1 MPHQQAISSPSASI
15 PVTPSATQL
24 PASAQTQTQTPA
36 STQVANRAALA
47 DRRIVCMVVRQL
59 TAELLGVV
67 GDRQEVRRAR
77 RRASCHVRQIA
88 MYVCHVALSM
98 SYGEI
103 AEAFGL
109 DRTTVSHACHV
120 VEDRRDDQAFDTFVS
135 TVERLAESVC
145 MVAGRPA

>member
-1 MPHQQAISSPSASI
+1 MPQQQAISSASASI
-15 PVTPSATQL
+15 P
-24 PASAQTQTQTPA
+24 ASTPA
-36 STQVANRAALA
+36 STSATPSPTQAAARVALA

-120 VEDRRDDQAFDTFVS
+120 VEDRRDDPAFDTFVS

>member
-1 MPHQQAISSPSASI
+1 MPQQQAISATPVGRTATASP
-15 PVTPSATQL
+15 
-24 PASAQTQTQTPA
+24 AQSQQQSQSQAADRT
-36 STQVANRAALA
+36 ALA

-120 VEDRRDDQAFDTFVS
+120 VEDRRDDAAFDTFVS

>member
-1 MPHQQAISSPSASI
+1 MPQHQAISAISASAATPVGRTAI
-15 PVTPSATQL
+15 PS
-24 PASAQTQTQTPA
+24 PAQSQSQPQAQA
-36 STQVANRAALA
+36 ADRAAPA

-120 VEDRRDDQAFDTFVS
+120 VEDRRDDAAFDTFVS

>member
-1 MPHQQAISSPSASI
+1 MPQQQAISASSASAATPVGRTAI
-15 PVTPSATQL
+15 PSPQPAPSQSL
-24 PASAQTQTQTPA
+24 AQA
-36 STQVANRAALA
+36 ADRAALA

-120 VEDRRDDQAFDTFVS
+120 VEDRRDDAAFDTFVS

>member
-15 PVTPSATQL
+15 PATPSATRS
-24 PASAQTQTQTPA
+24 PAQAQATD
-36 STQVANRAALA
+36 RAALA

-120 VEDRRDDQAFDTFVS
+120 VEDRRDDPAFDTFVS

>member
-1 MPHQQAISSPSASI
+1 MPSETANFPVADQGSTAPGPAVLRSPAASSGLSE
-15 PVTPSATQL
+15 
-24 PASAQTQTQTPA
+24 
-36 STQVANRAALA
+36 
-47 DRRIVCMVVRQL
+47 RRIVCMVVRQL

-67 GDRQEVRRAR
+67 GDRAEARRAR
-77 RRASCHVRQIA
+77 RRASCHVRQIS

-98 SYGEI
+98 PYGEI
-103 AEAFGL
+103 AEAFGV

-120 VEDRRDDQAFDTFVS
+120 VEDRRDDAAFDTFVS

>member
-1 MPHQQAISSPSASI
+1 MPFETANSPVSDVGSAAPGPAVVRSSA
-15 PVTPSATQL
+15 AD
-24 PASAQTQTQTPA
+24 
-36 STQVANRAALA
+36 RAALA

-120 VEDRRDDQAFDTFVS
+120 VEDRRDDAAFDTFVS

>member
-1 MPHQQAISSPSASI
+1 MPQQQAISASSASAATPVGRTAI
-15 PVTPSATQL
+15 PSPQPAPSQSL
-24 PASAQTQTQTPA
+24 AQA
-36 STQVANRAALA
+36 ADRAALA

-88 MYVCHVALSM
+88 MYVCHVAISM

-120 VEDRRDDQAFDTFVS
+120 VEDRRDDAAFDTFVS

>member
-1 MPHQQAISSPSASI
+1 MPSETAHFPVPDPGSPAPAPAVLRSSAAS
-15 PVTPSATQL
+15 SG
-24 PASAQTQTQTPA
+24 
-36 STQVANRAALA
+36 LA
-47 DRRIVCMVVRQL
+47 ERRIVCMVVRQL

-67 GDRQEVRRAR
+67 GDRAEARRAR
-77 RRASCHVRQIA
+77 RRASCHVRQIS

-98 SYGEI
+98 PYGEI
-103 AEAFGL
+103 AEAFGV

-120 VEDRRDDQAFDTFVS
+120 VEDRRDDAAFDTFVS

>member
-1 MPHQQAISSPSASI
+1 
-15 PVTPSATQL
+15 
-24 PASAQTQTQTPA
+24 
-36 STQVANRAALA
+36 
-47 DRRIVCMVVRQL
+47 MVVRQL

-120 VEDRRDDQAFDTFVS
+120 VEDRRDDAAFDTFVS

>member
-1 MPHQQAISSPSASI
+1 MPSETANSPT
-15 PVTPSATQL
+15 PVTGSPAPGSAVVQS
-24 PASAQTQTQTPA
+24 SAA
-36 STQVANRAALA
+36 DRAALA

-120 VEDRRDDQAFDTFVS
+120 VEDRRDDAAFDTFVS

>member
-1 MPHQQAISSPSASI
+1 MPHQQALSAPSGSASPSA
-15 PVTPSATQL
+15 
-24 PASAQTQTQTPA
+24 PASAPA
-36 STQVANRAALA
+36 SATPSPAPAADRADRAALV

-120 VEDRRDDQAFDTFVS
+120 VEDRRDDSAFDTFVS